1 MDKEMV
7 LKFLNDLLIKAH
19 IDNDKEADED
29 SGNFYYYYQ
38 IEALNIAIN
47 LVEEHYNKNEN

>member
-1 MDKEMV
+1 MDKEIV
-7 LKFLNDLLIKAH
+7 LKFLNDLLTKAH

-47 LVEEHYNKNEN
+47 LVKEHYNKNEN

>member
-1 MDKEMV
+1 MDKEIV
-7 LKFLNDLLIKAH
+7 LKFLNDLLTKAH

-38 IEALNIAIN
+38 IEALNIAIS
-47 LVEEHYNKNEN
+47 LVKEHYNKNEN